1 MMNQKKLEMAFK
13 RYSKNFVDGI
23 KFEDVKDKYN
33 VSRRENEK
41 IVEQNETEKDHILL
55 INLYKI
61 SSYHLSLWKND
72 VLISGGNNAE
82 GLKNM
87 QKVLFYQCM
96 GQDLYTIRYPGMILE
111 YSFSEVVFTLVH
123 FAMYGWEKEENI
135 LYDFMAHHFGG
146 HLIDANEEDRHIWF
160 LLELYLQYKNK
171 TIMGT
176 NEKLHLAVINKF
188 KEAELRC
195 DLIPEDL
202 NIYDEVLGRRSTG
215 ELEEIEHLI
224 SIMSQYHS
232 TLASEIG
239 QLGEFGD
246 FGFGFYPIEILFL
259 IHVRKQLGLPVPTR
273 FDNFL
278 MNTPEAKMVFGEREP
293 YPEWDPVL
301 QMIDEFY
308 RKNYPEYI
316 PNKHGELFQ

>member
-111 YSFSEVVFTLVH
+111 YSFS
-123 FAMYGWEKEENI
+123 
-135 LYDFMAHHFGG
+135 
-146 HLIDANEEDRHIWF
+146 
-160 LLELYLQYKNK
+160 
-171 TIMGT
+171 
-176 NEKLHLAVINKF
+176 
-188 KEAELRC
+188 
-195 DLIPEDL
+195 
-202 NIYDEVLGRRSTG
+202 
-215 ELEEIEHLI
+215 
-224 SIMSQYHS
+224 
-232 TLASEIG
+232 
-239 QLGEFGD
+239 
-246 FGFGFYPIEILFL
+246 
-259 IHVRKQLGLPVPTR
+259 
-273 FDNFL
+273 
-278 MNTPEAKMVFGEREP
+278 
-293 YPEWDPVL
+293 
-301 QMIDEFY
+301 
-308 RKNYPEYI
+308 
-316 PNKHGELFQ
+316 